1 VILKLPKH
9 LLLLVVIQLLLIGL
23 RLQEAVAVLWR
34 HRSFL
39 QACCARWTLI
49 LSCCS

>member
-9 LLLLVVIQLLLIGL
+9 LPLLVVIQLLLIGL

-34 HRSFL
+34 H
-39 QACCARWTLI
+39 
-49 LSCCS
+49 